1 MYVPVISCYFCE
13 IFVNSTFNFRHRLS
27 LHTKGYR
34 ILHSRQG
41 SLDRHSFNN
50 YLFELK
56 SANCIVSNSG
66 SLFYQTHF
74 RTNQLIAVAGSAH
87 FNRSAQSLDACWNK
101 ERCKAKCTD
110 DESQWKWVVEAHQ
123 YLDLPLWVP
132 FRYRVLTPSL
142 TGLIGTSWKVLVLM
156 FDNAFLYM
164 FAEPKINSLWFN
176 TKIHAQA

>member
-1 MYVPVISCYFCE
+1 MYVPVISCFFCE
-13 IFVNSTFNFRHRLS
+13 TFANSTINIRNRLS

-41 SLDRHSFNN
+41 SLDRHSSNN
-50 YLFELK
+50 CLFELK
-56 SANCIVSNSG
+56 SANCIQFWFFVLSYSF
-66 SLFYQTHF
+66 S
-74 RTNQLIAVAGSAH
+74 
-87 FNRSAQSLDACWNK
+87 
-101 ERCKAKCTD
+101 
-110 DESQWKWVVEAHQ
+110 DESVDCCGRFSSLQSVCTKPWRLLEQRTLQNALTMKVNEIGVVEAHQ